1 MMLTA
6 LLREIPHSCSAC
18 SYRARRRGLRPARAF
33 VCFAAIVATAAAAQ
47 DSVVADGADG
57 SSRFSSNQGADV
69 GSATAEVVA
78 AGESDGLREDTPTA
92 GADTPEPDE
101 AAAAARQS
109 ELNQTRGTRPGSST
123 MRRRMGESLERS
135 ADFAKDTVW
144 YRSSIVSLAIVLV
157 VIGGVYWLLRRWVPS
172 IRASESG
179 ALRIAARTSVT
190 PKQTVLLL
198 QVGRRFVLAG
208 ASPDRFDLLSE
219 IRDPEEVAE
228 LLACTHAGGPHAA
241 GVFDK
246 QLSKELGAYE
256 VSLEDVPDKET
267 EPTRSRSGSRQLAG
281 LLDRL
286 RSLHSK

>member
-6 LLREIPHSCSAC
+6 MVREISYSSPAC
-18 SYRARRRGLRPARAF
+18 SYRGRRSGLRPARTF
-33 VCFAAIVATAAAAQ
+33 VCFAAIVTAVAAAQ
-47 DSVVADGADG
+47 DSVVVDGADG
-57 SSRFSSNQGADV
+57 DSIFSSNHGAEI
-69 GSATAEVVA
+69 GSVATEVVVS
-78 AGESDGLREDTPTA
+78 GESDGLREDTSTP
-92 GADTPEPDE
+92 GADTTEPDD
-101 AAAAARQS
+101 AAAVRQS
-109 ELNQTRGTRPGSST
+109 ELNQTRGTQPGSST

-135 ADFAKDTVW
+135 TDFAKDTVW
-144 YRSSIVSLAIVLV
+144 YRSSIVSLAIVLI

-179 ALRIAARTSVT
+179 ALRIVARTSVT

-208 ASPDRFDLLSE
+208 ASADRFDLLSE

-228 LLACTHAGGPHAA
+228 LLVRTHAGGQHAA

-246 QLSKELGAYE
+246 QLNKELGAYE

-267 EPTRSRSGSRQLAG
+267 EPTRTRSGSLQLAG

>member
-6 LLREIPHSCSAC
+6 KVREIPYSPPAC
-18 SYRARRRGLRPARAF
+18 SYRGRRSGLRPAHTF
-33 VCFAAIVATAAAAQ
+33 VCFAAIVTAVAAAQ
-47 DSVVADGADG
+47 DSVVVDGADG
-57 SSRFSSNQGADV
+57 DSMFSSNQGAEI
-69 GSATAEVVA
+69 GSVATEVVVS
-78 AGESDGLREDTPTA
+78 GESDGLREDTSTP
-92 GADTPEPDE
+92 GADTTEPDD
-101 AAAAARQS
+101 AAARQS
-109 ELNQTRGTRPGSST
+109 TLNQTRGTRPSSST

-135 ADFAKDTVW
+135 TDFAKDTVW
-144 YRSSIVSLAIVLV
+144 YRSSIVSLAIVLI

-179 ALRIAARTSVT
+179 ALRIVARTSVT

-208 ASPDRFDLLSE
+208 ASADRFDLLSE

-228 LLACTHAGGPHAA
+228 LLVRTHAGGQHAA

-246 QLSKELGAYE
+246 QLNKELGAYE
-256 VSLEDVPDKET
+256 VSLEDVPHKET
-267 EPTRSRSGSRQLAG
+267 EPTRTRSGSLQLAG